1 MIYLDT
7 SALFKTI
14 VREPE
19 SPALR
24 TWLNRRRSTVRICS
38 ALLKTE
44 LPRAIA
50 FAAERHAL
58 DTGVVSQSLES
69 ARRRIASVRLVALT
83 DDVLERAGALT
94 PAGLRSLDALHLAT
108 ALEFG
113 SEVRSLVTYDHRL
126 AAAAGAAGVSV
137 VAPGQTP

>member
-1 MIYLDT
+1 MLYLDT

-14 VREPE
+14 VLEPE

-24 TWLNRRRSTVRICS
+24 AWLSRRRSTVRICS

-50 FAAERHAL
+50 FAAERHDL
-58 DTGVVSQSLES
+58 DTGVVSQSFES

-83 DDVLERAGALT
+83 DDVLECAGALA

-108 ALEFG
+108 ALQFG
-113 SEVRSLVTYDHRL
+113 SEVTDFVTYDRLL
-126 AAAAGAAGVSV
+126 AAAASAAGVSV
-137 VAPGQTP
+137 VTPGQAS